1 MDSESEDAFE
11 FYPCEIDGSPASIYV
26 NLRFEGATPP
36 VELDTRYSVE
46 IAMAARGPHGIGTAE
61 EGDALNACEETVI
74 ASAVHAGLVYVGRT
88 RSRGEWEIVFYGPA
102 GRTEP
107 LQRAAACTKPRATH
121 VRDDYDPA
129 WRYYKELL
137 LPDAERKR
145 WMDDR
150 RLVELLV
157 EQGDHPARPRRVDH
171 RASFSTE
178 AARDAF
184 VEAATREGF
193 TCEPSPQLRESNVA
207 RRFPAQVFRT
217 DPVELEHIHE
227 VTMSLVDAAVKH
239 GGVYD
244 GWTAVPTRG

>member
-1 MDSESEDAFE
+1 MDIESEDAFE

-26 NLRFEGATPP
+26 NLRFEGAEPS
-36 VELDTRYSVE
+36 VDLDTRYSVE
-46 IAMAARGPHGIGTAE
+46 IAMVDRGPHGIGTAE
-61 EGDALNACEETVI
+61 EGEALNTCEESII

-88 RSRGEWEIVFYGPA
+88 RTRGEWEIVFYGPA
-102 GRTEP
+102 GRAEP
-107 LQRAAACTKPRATH
+107 LQRAAACAKPRTTH
-121 VRDDYDPA
+121 VRDDYDPP

-137 LPDAERKR
+137 LPDAERKQ

-150 RLVELLV
+150 RLVELLT
-157 EQGDHPARPRRVDH
+157 EQGDHAVRPRRVDH

-184 VEAATREGF
+184 VEAATRAGF
-193 TCEPSPQLRESNVA
+193 TREPEPTLRESNVE
-207 RRFPAQVFRT
+207 RRFAAQVFRS

-227 VTMSLVDAAVKH
+227 VTMSLLDTAAKH